1 MDLIFVF
8 NMFIVFNW
16 LKHVVRSG
24 FYIILGMIMSRG
36 CSFDLSIGFGAVGYS
51 RY

>member
-1 MDLIFVF
+1 
-8 NMFIVFNW
+8 MFIVFNC

-24 FYIILGMIMSRG
+24 FYIILGMIMSLG